1 MAVRP
6 PFAIVNDGVI
16 VTDELDD
23 LGDDEGHALPLDA
36 LQGLLCVPCLTPELG
51 GRAAML
57 HVAAKRNR
65 TEEEASAS
73 SSLGDAMR
81 SHAPVVRACLPRHPS
96 RGPRGRRRR
105 SKSQS
110 HVGVTLVCV
119 HAGD

>member
-1 MAVRP
+1 MEKHVRRGLEARAVDNVVDTHIMAVRP

-16 VTDELDD
+16 VADELDD

-65 TEEEASAS
+65 IEEEASAS
-73 SSLGDAMR
+73 SSLGAR
-81 SHAPVVRACLPRHPS
+81 
-96 RGPRGRRRR
+96 
-105 SKSQS
+105 
-110 HVGVTLVCV
+110 
-119 HAGD
+119 